1 MILDPSPRRYRVPAV
16 TRGAL
21 AVALR
26 QGLEPLKADPPQRLA
41 DWAATH
47 FQLSGDSSHQKG
59 QWEAWP
65 FQIGWMDAFSNDDIE
80 QVDVQKAKRVGYTKT
95 LVAYVAYNA
104 AHRFRKQALWQPTD
118 DDRDSFVKTEI
129 DPMLDQVNA
138 VRKVRR
144 RTKGAEDSIKLK
156 TFRGSLAH
164 FLGGKAARAYRRI
177 TVDAVELDEIDGF
190 DQTIEKSADPVTLAK
205 GRLEGAPYPKC
216 IVGST
221 PRLRGFSH
229 IERQVQAADARLRYR
244 IQCPHCSAEHPLM
257 WGGKKVAHGFK
268 WDGTATKPEA
278 TVHHVCPHCHGS
290 INQAAYLKAWD
301 QGAWV
306 CDVTGI
312 RYGADRTWRNDLG
325 QPIRPPR
332 HVAFCGVWAAYSPQ
346 RTWSDIVREWLEAH
360 RAQKAGDNGPAQG
373 FTNETLAETWEEEYE
388 QTETEGLRRR
398 AKAEGLPLGVVPRG
412 ACVLKNFVDVQAD
425 RWEMVTWAFGRGDE
439 SWAIDYRVIYGN
451 TADAAEWAAKV
462 EPLIGL
468 SYPTATGT
476 RLACSALGVDSGYQ
490 THQAYAFA
498 RKHKARNVH
507 ATKGDSQPGKAIK
520 ARRTLQDV
528 KVNGRLTRRGVAL
541 WFIGTDTAKDLIHG
555 RLQLEGSGPGRMHFA
570 ADLPD
575 AFFKGLTAEH
585 RIPVRTPRGVEH
597 RWECPSGVRNEA
609 LDCTVGCLFLAELDD
624 IPRWTD
630 RQWVRAEQ
638 AMQPDLF
645 DLPPPAAADAPP
657 QLAAAPDDPAEPAPL
672 AAPARQ
678 ARPRIARAPAA
689 VGSDEWNSRL

>member
-1 MILDPSPRRYRVPAV
+1 MNAEPRPRRYHVPAV
-16 TRGAL
+16 TRA
-21 AVALR
+21 AVMRAVR
-26 QGLEPLKADPPQRLA
+26 EGLVPLKAEPPQRLA
-41 DWAATH
+41 DWAAVH

-59 QWEAWP
+59 QWTAWP

-129 DPMLDQVNA
+129 DPMLDQVGA
-138 VRKVRR
+138 VREVRR
-144 RTKGAEDSIKLK
+144 RTKGSEDSIKLK

-244 IQCPHCSAEHPLM
+244 IQCPHCSAEHPLV

-268 WDGTATKPEA
+268 WDRTAAKPET

-290 INQAAYLKAWD
+290 INQAQYLKTWE

-306 CDVTGI
+306 CDITGV

-325 QPIRPPR
+325 QAIRAPR
-332 HVAFCGVWAAYSPQ
+332 HVAFTGVWAAYSPQ
-346 RTWSDIVREWLEAH
+346 RTWGDIAREWLEA
-360 RAQKAGDNGPAQG
+360 RKAQRAGDNGPAQG
-373 FTNETLAETWEEEYE
+373 FTNETLAETWEEDFE
-388 QTETEGLRRR
+388 QTETETIRRR
-398 AKAEGLPLGVVPRG
+398 AKAEALPMGVVPRG

-425 RWEMVTWAFGRGDE
+425 RWEMVTWAFGRDDE

-451 TADAAEWAAKV
+451 TANSAEWDQKV

-468 SYPTATGT
+468 SYPTAQGA

-498 RKHKARNVH
+498 RKHKHRNVH
-507 ATKGDSQPGKAIK
+507 ATKGDSQPGKPIK

-528 KVNGRLTRRGVAL
+528 KASGRVTRRGVAV

-555 RLQLEGSGPGRMHFA
+555 RLQLEGAGPGRMHFA
-570 ADLPD
+570 ADLPE

-597 RWECPSGVRNEA
+597 RWECPSGHRNEP

-624 IPRWTD
+624 LPRWTD
-630 RQWVRAEQ
+630 RQWLRAEQ
-638 AMQPDLF
+638 ALQPDLF
-645 DLPPPAAADAPP
+645 DTPPPPPDAP
-657 QLAAAPDDPAEPAPL
+657 ETPAPTEQ
-672 AAPARQ
+672 AAPALPGPPTKP
-678 ARPRIARAPAA
+678 ARPRIARAA
-689 VGSDEWNSRL
+689 VVASDEWMSRV